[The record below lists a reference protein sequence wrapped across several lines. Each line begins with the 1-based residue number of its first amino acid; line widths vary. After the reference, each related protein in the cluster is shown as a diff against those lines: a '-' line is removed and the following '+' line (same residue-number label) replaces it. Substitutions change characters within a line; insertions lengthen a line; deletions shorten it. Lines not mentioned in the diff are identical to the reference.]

1 MAKLKN
7 RDFHKML
14 LVAGMSADQIDT
26 VLEGFYAFG
35 GASEIMSLNDYAT
48 AIRNYDVLENCV
60 APDDAH
66 SPVARYLIS
75 LGARMADWEDRVP
88 GVVAVALI

>member
-1 MAKLKN
+1 
-7 RDFHKML
+7 
-14 LVAGMSADQIDT
+14 
-26 VLEGFYAFG
+26 
-35 GASEIMSLNDYAT
+35 MSLNDYAT

-88 GVVAVALI
+88 FSAPDK